1 MNVALRRDAPAA
13 TTPVAR
19 LMRILL
25 VSDAWAPQIN
35 GVVNTLAETVRRLRA
50 MGHAVLV
57 ASPDR
62 FPTIAMPTEPGIRL
76 ALGAGKR
83 LRALVEPFAPDVV
96 HIATEGPLG
105 WSARRLARARG
116 IPITT
121 AYHTRFPEYLRAR
134 LGVPAAL
141 TYGVVRRF
149 HAPSR
154 KVLVATESLA
164 RELRQHGFANLAHW
178 PRGVDT
184 DLFRPG
190 PRIAFDA
197 LGLPRPYWLSI
208 GRVAAEKN
216 LDAFLSLSLPGTKIV
231 VGDGPERAKLEARFP
246 EAVFLGARAHDALT
260 PLYAA
265 ADVFVFPSRTD
276 TFGLVLLEAMAC
288 GTPVAAYP
296 VCGPNDVVGGSGA
309 GVIDTDLRRACH
321 RALRIR
327 RDRPRAH
334 AMSFSW
340 DECTRLFAGHLQA
353 SLDPP
358 PA

>member
-1 MNVALRRDAPAA
+1 
-13 TTPVAR
+13 
-19 LMRILL
+19 MRILL

-35 GVVNTLAETVRRLRA
+35 GVVNTLGETVRRLRQ

-62 FPTIAMPTEPGIRL
+62 FRTVRMPTEPDIRL
-76 ALGAGKR
+76 ALGAGPR
-83 LRALVEPFAPDVV
+83 LRALVEPFAPDIV

-134 LGVPAAL
+134 LGVPSAL
-141 TYGVVRRF
+141 TYNVVRRF

-154 KVLVATESLA
+154 RVLVATESLA
-164 RELRQHGFANLAHW
+164 RELRQHGFTNLARW

-184 DLFRPG
+184 ELFRPG
-190 PRIAFDA
+190 PRDAFDA
-197 LGLPRPYWLSI
+197 PMLTGRPEPLPRPYWLSI
-208 GRVAAEKN
+208 GRLAAEKN
-216 LDAFLSLSLPGTKIV
+216 LDAFLSLPLPGTKIV

-246 EAVFLGARAHDALT
+246 EAVFLGARAHDALA

-296 VCGPNDVVGGSGA
+296 VCGPLDVVGTSGA

-321 RALRIR
+321 RALRIK

-340 DECTRLFAGHLQA
+340 DECTRLFASHLQA
-353 SLDPP
+353 CLE
-358 PA
+358 PASPAG